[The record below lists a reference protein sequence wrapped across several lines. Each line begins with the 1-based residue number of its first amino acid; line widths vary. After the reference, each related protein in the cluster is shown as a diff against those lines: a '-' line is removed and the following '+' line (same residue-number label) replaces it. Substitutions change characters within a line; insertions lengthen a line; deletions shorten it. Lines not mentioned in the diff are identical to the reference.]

1 MPGSCRPP
9 RLPQS
14 STSAH
19 ALSNPG
25 PSDVFWFSCH
35 NPSCH
40 TASALAQGNP
50 NSERSRPTGLH
61 FPKRVDRHTASA
73 PGAQRPLF
81 LQPHA
86 LTRTYQHVTLDFG
99 TRLSRTLTFPAT
111 VYRHDANPS
120 GTRCRRSFI
129 LRAYRHVSHADGVRC
144 LRTSINTFAGEHS
157 QGKEPFRVNY
167 ATIGGTYDDELDAF
181 IPPEPEDRPT
191 WVLQEGTLRW
201 GPPVP
206 APTDGLW
213 YRWDEVMQ
221 MWERIPG
228 SPTTPRP
235 DQEQDWIWDEETS
248 EWVIDEDPLP

>member
-14 STSAH
+14 PTSAH

-25 PSDVFWFSCH
+25 PSDVIWFSCH

-40 TASALAQGNP
+40 TASALAQSNP

-144 LRTSINTFAGEHS
+144 LRTSIS
-157 QGKEPFRVNY
+157 
-167 ATIGGTYDDELDAF
+167 
-181 IPPEPEDRPT
+181 
-191 WVLQEGTLRW
+191 
-201 GPPVP
+201 
-206 APTDGLW
+206 
-213 YRWDEVMQ
+213 
-221 MWERIPG
+221 
-228 SPTTPRP
+228 
-235 DQEQDWIWDEETS
+235 TS
-248 EWVIDEDPLP
+248 ACQPSRR